1 MNGQRAVT
9 VIYGILHFFVD
20 FCCAFFLLG
29 MLSESENLYL
39 YFLIYNFCAFALQ
52 MPFGLLA
59 DRWKRNNLVAASGC
73 LLTAMIPLIYGVT
86 GMRHGFGAEMSAV
99 VLTGL
104 GNCLF
109 HVGGGIEILEKGR
122 DKLTPLGIFVSP
134 GAIGIF
140 LGSLLGKAD
149 VVPYAFPYL
158 ILLVGT
164 GLLLYRSKEMYGGVS
179 DGNKSSVTEVVTFPG
194 KSCLIALFCFF
205 FVVILRS
212 HLGMVYSFPWK
223 KEISGGIL
231 GLMGVV
237 FGKAAGGVLA
247 DKFGVQKTI
256 LFSMVFAMLC
266 FCFSGHMIFGV
277 LGLFFF
283 NMTMP
288 ITLYL
293 AAEIL
298 ERNKGFAFGILTFAI
313 FIGYLPA
320 YFGYLTCTQVL
331 LVGIGFCSL
340 IFLEAG
346 YGLMRK
352 KHERTVS

>member
-9 VIYGILHFFVD
+9 VIYGTLHFFVD

-29 MLSESENLYL
+29 MLSESENLYF
-39 YFLIYNFCAFALQ
+39 YFWIYNFCAFALQ

-59 DRWKRNNLVAASGC
+59 DRWKRNNLVAAAGC
-73 LLTAMIPLIYGVT
+73 LLTATIPLIYGLT
-86 GMRHGFGAEMSAV
+86 GMRHGFGAEMGAV

-109 HVGGGIEILEKGR
+109 HVGGGIEILEKGKG
-122 DKLTPLGIFVSP
+122 KLSPLGIFVSP

-140 LGSLLGKAD
+140 LGSLFGKAD
-149 VVPYAFPYL
+149 VVPYAFPYF
-158 ILLVGT
+158 ILLGGT

-179 DGNKSSVTEVVTFPG
+179 GGNKPSAIEPMTFPG
-194 KSCLIALFCFF
+194 KSCLIALLCFF
-205 FVVILRS
+205 FVVVLRS
-212 HLGMVYSFPWK
+212 HFGMVYSFPWK
-223 KEISGGIL
+223 KEIAGGIL

-237 FGKAAGGVLA
+237 SGKAWGGILA
-247 DKFGVQKTI
+247 DKFGMQKTM
-256 LFSMVFAMLC
+256 LFSMVFSMLC

-293 AAEIL
+293 AADIL
-298 ERNKGFAFGILTFAI
+298 ERYRGFAFGILTFAI

-320 YFGYLTCTQVL
+320 YFGYRASTPALFA
-331 LVGIGFCSL
+331 GIGFCSL
-340 IFLEAG
+340 ILLEAG

-352 KHERTVS
+352 KHE